1 MEAHMLSCRS
11 EGPNPKKNG
20 GVAEAQMGEAARL
33 LQEINQEANNL
44 Q

>member
-1 MEAHMLSCRS
+1 MSRCRS
-11 EGPNPKKNG
+11 EGPNQKENG

-33 LQEINQEANNL
+33 LQKGNQEANNL